1 MNYDYFRKGEIPH
14 IACPGKAGS
23 IYYQVTHDRQVR
35 RIATRIRIL
44 PAWWDAAAGHI
55 LPLPGEASVIRLR
68 IDGDVAL
75 LLRIVRDLTLE
86 RRPYTADEIVARF
99 RTPHR
104 DVSVLAFLRGDRP
117 G

>member
-1 MNYDYFRKGEIPH
+1 MTTSVKVKFRTSRV
-14 IACPGKAGS
+14 PGKAGS

-75 LLRIVRDLTLE
+75 LLRIVRTGMSLYWHSCGG
-86 RRPYTADEIVARF
+86 R
-99 RTPHR
+99 
-104 DVSVLAFLRGDRP
+104 SP